1 MRPDTP
7 MPRDSMLSQLI
18 QAFHHIKELIVFYE
32 PDLRVVWLN
41 QAVVRWAGK
50 SPGDIVGRPCFEA
63 FYNRTTPCPGC
74 LVQKV
79 VTTGEAVESEHHG
92 ADGRIWAVR
101 AYPVWS
107 EAGALKG
114 VMEISLD
121 LSAVK
126 VAQAALIDRERR
138 YHAVLQNTLDGI
150 CVVSADQWK
159 IEEINPALTSL
170 LGCRDDPPV
179 GFSLLDFAE
188 GDHQALERHLAE
200 VRHTK
205 RGKVLETC
213 LAARDGS
220 LLDVELSLNPLAL
233 QGLDRIIVVCR
244 DVRERNAALAER
256 LRAQK
261 LESLAVMAEGMAHD
275 FNNILAGVVGNLSL
289 AKIDAD
295 PQSRLYHRLCAAEK
309 ACARAEEIT
318 RRLLTF
324 ADGGDPARRWV
335 KAYEFLSTKVVPA
348 LKALPVE
355 VSAALPEDLP
365 LLCIDADLLTHAF
378 VDLAA
383 DVLIPKGAAALHVEG
398 RSDAGEVPGGP
409 GGAWPGPW
417 VRIIL
422 GAPDVHLTPQE
433 LDRLFDPYSTKN
445 LAVGKGLGVCAAYA
459 VVRRHGGHIQ
469 ARCETGAGTRLIV
482 VLPADEDSRAG
493 GDGEVLGL
501 EMSAFHRGW
510 LLIMDDER
518 IVRETLGEIL
528 RLKGYEVALAADG
541 REAVS
546 LYKDRLRNGEPFD
559 AVILDLTVRGGPG
572 AVEVLEELRRVDPS
586 VRAFV
591 SSGYTQDPV
600 MVDSLRYG
608 FCGAAPKPFRYDE
621 LALHIQSVIGRG
633 RNPLR

>member
-1 MRPDTP
+1 
-7 MPRDSMLSQLI
+7 MLPQLI
-18 QAFHHIKELIVFYE
+18 KAFDHIRELMVFYE
-32 PDLRVVWLN
+32 PDFRVVWLN
-41 QAVVRWAGK
+41 QAAVRWAGK
-50 SPGDIVGRPCFEA
+50 PPGELVGRRCFEV
-63 FYNRTTPCPGC
+63 FYGRTDPCAGC

-79 VTTGEAVESEHHG
+79 VTTGKAVESEHHG

-107 EAGALKG
+107 ETGALKG

-126 VAQAALIDRERR
+126 AVQAALKDRERR
-138 YHAVLQNTLDGI
+138 YYAVLQNTLDGI

-170 LGCRDDPPV
+170 LGCRHSPPV

-188 GDHQALERHLAE
+188 GDPQALERHLME
-200 VRHTK
+200 VLRTK
-205 RGKVLETC
+205 RGKVLETR
-213 LAARDGS
+213 LASRDGD

-233 QGLDRIIVVCR
+233 QGHDRIIVVCR
-244 DVRERNAALAER
+244 DVRERNRALTER

-324 ADGGDPARRWV
+324 ADGGDPVRRSMQ
-335 KAYEFLSTKVVPA
+335 AHEFLSTKVLPA
-348 LKALPVE
+348 LNALPVH
-355 VSAALPEDLP
+355 VSAELPEDLP
-365 LLCIDADLLTHAF
+365 SVCIDADLLSHAF
-378 VDLAA
+378 VDLAT
-383 DVLIPKGAAALHVEG
+383 DVLIRKGAASLHVEG
-398 RSDAGEVPGGP
+398 RCDPGPVPGGP
-409 GGAWPGPW
+409 VGNWPRSW
-417 VRIIL
+417 IRIAL
-422 GAPDVHLTPQE
+422 NAPNVHLTPHE
-433 LDRLFDPYSTKN
+433 VDRLFDPYANKN
-445 LAVGKGLGVCAAYA
+445 FCVGRGLGPCAAYA

-469 ARCETGAGTRLIV
+469 AQCEPATGTRLIV
-482 VLPADEDSRAG
+482 VLPADGDSRG
-493 GDGEVLGL
+493 QGEGEVL
-501 EMSAFHRGW
+501 EHRMTSLHQGR

-541 REAVS
+541 REAVA
-546 LYKDRLRNGEPFD
+546 LYTARLKNGDPFD

-572 AVEVLEELRRVDPS
+572 AVEVLEELRRVDPN

-591 SSGYTQDPV
+591 SSGYTLDPV
-600 MVDSLRYG
+600 MIDYLRYG
-608 FCGAAPKPFRYDE
+608 FCGVAPKPFHYDE
-621 LALHIQSVIGRG
+621 LALDIQRIIGRQ
-633 RNPLR
+633 RKPLP

>member
-1 MRPDTP
+1 
-7 MPRDSMLSQLI
+7 MLPQLI
-18 QAFHHIKELIVFYE
+18 QAFDHIKELMVFYE
-32 PDLRVVWLN
+32 PDFRVVWLN

-50 SPGDIVGRPCFEA
+50 PPEDIVGRRCYEA
-63 FYNRTTPCPGC
+63 FYGRSGPCLGC
-74 LVQKV
+74 IVQRV
-79 VTTGEAVESEHHG
+79 IATGKAVEAEHRG
-92 ADGRIWAVR
+92 ADGRIWGVR
-101 AYPVWS
+101 AYPVRS
-107 EAGALKG
+107 ETGALKG

-121 LSAVK
+121 LSAMK
-126 VAQAALIDRERR
+126 AAQEALKDRERR
-138 YHAVLQNTLDGI
+138 YQAVLQNTLDGI
-150 CVVSADQWK
+150 CVVSADDWK

-170 LGCRDDPPV
+170 LGCCDRAPIGV
-179 GFSLLDFAE
+179 SLLDFAQGNPE
-188 GDHQALERHLAE
+188 SLEWHLGDVLR
-200 VRHTK
+200 TK
-205 RGKVLETC
+205 KGKVVETR
-213 LAARDGS
+213 LAAKDGR
-220 LLDVELSLNPLAL
+220 LLDVELSLNPRAL
-233 QGLDRIIVVCR
+233 QGENRIIVVCR

-256 LRAQK
+256 LRTQK

-309 ACARAEEIT
+309 ACARAEDIT

-335 KAYEFLSTKVVPA
+335 KAHEFLSTKVVPA

-355 VSAALPEDLP
+355 VSAAFPEDLP
-365 LLCIDADLLTHAF
+365 SLCIDADLLTHAF
-378 VDLAA
+378 MDLAA

-409 GGAWPGPW
+409 GGAWPGSW
-417 VRIIL
+417 IRIAL
-422 GAPDVHLTPQE
+422 SAPDVHLTPQE

-482 VLPADEDSRAG
+482 VLPADGDSRAG
-493 GDGEVLGL
+493 GDDEVLGPG
-501 EMSAFHRGW
+501 MSAFHRGRV
-510 LLIMDDER
+510 LIMDDER

-528 RLKGYEVALAADG
+528 RLKGYDVTLAADG
-541 REAVS
+541 CEAVALYTAS
-546 LYKDRLRNGEPFD
+546 LKKGDPFD
-559 AVILDLTVRGGPG
+559 AVILDLTVQGGPG
-572 AVEVLEELRRVDPS
+572 AVEILEDLRRVDPN

-591 SSGYTQDPV
+591 SSGYTSDPV
-600 MVDSLRYG
+600 MIEHVRYG

-621 LALHIQSVIGRG
+621 LAWHIQRVIGKG
-633 RNPLR
+633 RKSLP